1 MPPTLQ
7 RVIRL
12 DSLPIVSTYYTQEGY
27 LKDRPVLTSVGIFE
41 YKNPDGS
48 IRRELRLPEEVFSE
62 ESLASYK
69 GKPIIITHDAGIV
82 TKENVGEHQIGT
94 ILTEG
99 YRSGE
104 DVRAEIV
111 IHQTDAMKRSGLKE
125 LSLGY
130 DLDLEETAG
139 EWNGQPYDA
148 IQRNI
153 RINHLA
159 LVREA
164 RAGDQARLNIDS
176 RDSKTILKGGK
187 AMSKT
192 TKKNTRRADGV
203 LSPEE
208 LATAIEE
215 YKARRAASAAADE
228 GDVEGQAVPDDA
240 AKLATADGE
249 GAANAE
255 PATIEEKVQLI
266 KDRNDS
272 EGEKP
277 ETVEQATEVIA
288 QKDEDMGILYDII
301 DTLLAERDFGTKTD
315 DCGTEPTVSKDG
327 EGEEQ
332 EPKADEEGA
341 AVEEGEKKEEGE
353 GNTDDNDDPIPTFEA
368 PKSTSQMNADAVDA
382 MIRQRIQLG
391 MIGRTL
397 NLDGVEMMTIPE
409 AKKAIVL
416 AVRPSARFDGKSET
430 YIDAMFDM
438 AVQEVR
444 ASTKKDVAFQKKQMF
459 NKDSRMESHTDSADS
474 GNSAEAARQRMI
486 ERRNNRQEVK

>member
-1 MPPTLQ
+1 
-7 RVIRL
+7 
-12 DSLPIVSTYYTQEGY
+12 
-27 LKDRPVLTSVGIFE
+27 
-41 YKNPDGS
+41 
-48 IRRELRLPEEVFSE
+48 
-62 ESLASYK
+62 
-69 GKPIIITHDAGIV
+69 
-82 TKENVGEHQIGT
+82 
-94 ILTEG
+94 
-99 YRSGE
+99 
-104 DVRAEIV
+104 
-111 IHQTDAMKRSGLKE
+111 
-125 LSLGY
+125 
-130 DLDLEETAG
+130 
-139 EWNGQPYDA
+139 
-148 IQRNI
+148 
-153 RINHLA
+153 
-159 LVREA
+159 
-164 RAGDQARLNIDS
+164 
-176 RDSKTILKGGK
+176 
-187 AMSKT
+187 MSKT

-255 PATIEEKVQLI
+255 PETIEEKVQLI

-332 EPKADEEGA
+332 EPKADEGGEA
-341 AVEEGEKKEEGE
+341 AVEGEKKEEGE
-353 GNTDDNDDPIPTFEA
+353 NTDDNDDPIPTFEA

-382 MIRQRIQLG
+382 IVRQRIQLG
-391 MIGRTL
+391 MLGRTL
-397 NLDGVEMMTIPE
+397 NLDGVEMMSIPE

-444 ASTKKDVAFQKKQMF
+444 ASTKKDTAFQRKQMF

-474 GNSAEAARQRMI
+474 GSSADAARLRMI
-486 ERRNNRQEVK
+486 ERRNNRTEAK

>member
-1 MPPTLQ
+1 MPPTLTK
-7 RVIRL
+7 VIRL
-12 DSLPIVSTYYTQEGY
+12 DSLPIEQTYYTEEGY
-27 LKDRPVLTSVGIFE
+27 LKDRPILTSCGIFE

-48 IRRELRLPEEVFSE
+48 IRRELRLPEDVFAE

-94 ILTEG
+94 ILSEG

-111 IHQTDAMKRSGLKE
+111 IHQTDAMKRSRLKQ

-139 EWNGQPYDA
+139 EWNGEHYDA

-176 RDSKTILKGGK
+176 RDSNTILKGGK
-187 AMSKT
+187 AMSKK
-192 TKKNTRRADGV
+192 TKDTRRADGL
-203 LSPEE
+203 LSQEE
-208 LATAIEE
+208 LAAAIEE
-215 YKARRAASAAADE
+215 YMARRAASAAADE
-228 GDVEGQAVPDDA
+228 DDATKQAVPDDA
-240 AKLATADGE
+240 AQSAAVDSEGEATA
-249 GAANAE
+249 E
-255 PATIEEKVQLI
+255 PETIEEKVQLI
-266 KDRNDS
+266 KDRNDA
-272 EGEKP
+272 EGDAP
-277 ETVEQATEVIA
+277 ETVEQANEVIA

-301 DTLLAERDFGTKTD
+301 DTLLAERDFGK
-315 DCGTEPTVSKDG
+315 DCGTEGATATDG
-327 EGEEQ
+327 EGEENT
-332 EPKADEEGA
+332 DGA
-341 AVEEGEKKEEGE
+341 EEGEEKAEE
-353 GNTDDNDDPIPTFEA
+353 NTDGADAPIPTFEA
-368 PKSTSQMNADAVDA
+368 PKGTSQMNADAVDA
-382 MIRQRIQLG
+382 IVRQRIQLG

-397 NLDGVEMMTIPE
+397 NLDGVEMMSIPE
-409 AKKAIVL
+409 AKRAIIL
-416 AVRPSARFDGKSET
+416 AVRPSARFDGKSDT

-438 AVQEVR
+438 AVQEVS
-444 ASTKKDVAFQKKQMF
+444 ASTKKDTAFQRKQMF
-459 NKDSRMESHTDSADS
+459 NKDSRSEGENDADA
-474 GNSAEAARQRMI
+474 NSAMSARQRMI

>member
-12 DSLPIVSTYYTQEGY
+12 DSLPIVSTYYTEEGY

-139 EWNGQPYDA
+139 EWNGQHYDA

-255 PATIEEKVQLI
+255 PETIEEKVQLI

-301 DTLLAERDFGTKTD
+301 DTLLAERDFGKD
-315 DCGTEPTVSKDG
+315 SGTEGATATDG
-327 EGEEQ
+327 ECGENTDGAEEGEE
-332 EPKADEEGA
+332 KAEE
-341 AVEEGEKKEEGE
+341 
-353 GNTDDNDDPIPTFEA
+353 NTDGADAPIPTFEA
-368 PKSTSQMNADAVDA
+368 PKATSQMNADAVDA
-382 MIRQRIQLG
+382 IVRQRIQLG
-391 MIGRTL
+391 MLGRTL
-397 NLDGVEMMTIPE
+397 NLDGVEMMGIPE
-409 AKKAIVL
+409 AKKAIIL

-438 AVQEVR
+438 AVQEVS
-444 ASTKKDVAFQKKQMF
+444 ASTKKDTAFQRKQMF
-459 NKDSRMESHTDSADS
+459 NKDSRSEGENDADA
-474 GNSAEAARQRMI
+474 NSAMSARQRMI